1 MRFQYEI
8 HYRSGAENIVTDA
21 LSRVQGAEVLALAVS
36 SIHSDV
42 LDLIKAS
49 YQIDSNIQQVLENL

>member
-21 LSRVQGAEVLALAVS
+21 LSRAQGAEVLALAVS